1 MEKVYYSFF
10 DTSLLGK
17 VFVASTERG
26 VCMVDFLKSE
36 KTFLKR
42 LREKFSGKLIRD
54 DQKNRNVLNQLRKY
68 LKGDLK
74 QFDCKLDLKGTSF
87 QKKVWTALSRIPYGQ
102 TRSYK
107 EVAQGIGH
115 PKAFRAVGNSNGQ
128 NSIPLIIP
136 CHRVIES
143 NGGLGGF
150 GHGVKVKR
158 QLLDFEKTHGF

>member
-26 VCMVDFLKSE
+26 VCMVDFLKLE

-42 LREKFSGKLIRD
+42 LSDKFPGKLIRD

-68 LKGDLK
+68 LKGALK

-87 QKKVWTALSRIPYGQ
+87 QKRVWTALSRIPYAQ

-107 EVAQGIGH
+107 EVAQTIGH
-115 PKAFRAVGNSNGQ
+115 LKAFRAVGNSNGQ
-128 NSIPLIIP
+128 N
-136 CHRVIES
+136 
-143 NGGLGGF
+143 
-150 GHGVKVKR
+150 
-158 QLLDFEKTHGF
+158 

>member
-1 MEKVYYSFF
+1 MEKIYYSSFES
-10 DTSLLGK
+10 TLLKK

-36 KTFLKR
+36 NNFLKS
-42 LREKFSGKLIRD
+42 LRSKFPGELIRN
-54 DQKNRNVLNQLRKY
+54 DQKNRDVLNQLKKY

-74 QFDCKLDLKGTSF
+74 RFDCKMDLKGTSF
-87 QKKVWTALSRIPYGQ
+87 QKKVWTALSKIPYGQ

-107 EVAQGIGH
+107 EIGRAIGH
-115 PKAFRAVGNSNGQ
+115 PKAFRAVGNANGQ

-150 GHGVKVKR
+150 GHGVNVKK
-158 QLLDFEKTHGF
+158 QLLDFERAHAL